1 MPQSFACCYY
11 HFIFSTKGRA
21 PLITAE
27 VRPRLFEYVGGIF
40 RSEGCALIS
49 AGGTPD
55 HVHLLASMGRRI
67 SVSEA
72 MRLVKANSSRW
83 VHDAFPALSGF
94 SWQAGYGAFTVSY
107 SHLEKVG
114 AYLSRQ
120 AEHHRTMTFQEEFVA
135 FLKRHGVEYDERHL
149 WD

>member
-1 MPQSFACCYY
+1 M
-11 HFIFSTKGRA
+11 IFSTKGRA
-21 PLITAE
+21 PLITAA
-27 VRPRLFEYVGGIF
+27 VQPRLFEYIGGIF

-49 AGGTPD
+49 AGGMPD
-55 HVHLLASMGRRI
+55 HVHLLVSLNRQI
-67 SVSEA
+67 SVSKA

-83 VHDAFPALSGF
+83 VHVAFPFLSGF
-94 SWQAGYGAFTVSY
+94 AWQVGYGAFSVSA
-107 SHLEKVG
+107 SHLERVE

-135 FLKRHGVEYDERHL
+135 FLQRHGVAYDERFL